1 MQVNDDGSTSFF
13 AVMQKSFDAQAKR
26 IEEIRAEKREEK
38 RLAEKKADKKEWEER
53 LNEKRAANKA
63 ARDEVITAG
72 SIEELIQKI
81 EEYNFNYRADTVQTE
96 AEKYVGT
103 TIDFKG

>member
-1 MQVNDDGSTSFF
+1 MGMVFQSFNLFPHKSVLENLTIGPVN
-13 AVMQKSFDAQAKR
+13 V
-26 IEEIRAEKREEK
+26 
-38 RLAEKKADKKEWEER
+38 KKADKKEWKER

-63 ARDEVITAG
+63 ARDEIITAG
-72 SIEELIQKI
+72 SIEELIQRI
-81 EEYNFNYRADTVQTE
+81 DEYNFNYRADTVQTE